1 MKQLALTLIAV
12 TGCSSEAEI
21 GIDSQPVT
29 CLDLNTA
36 TASGSVRSDIDDENY
51 AFRDVSASMVASNPD
66 SPTFPVLIANNQMRL
81 GLWFCG
87 LSRPGTIELGDHAV
101 EGVTAQRSCPSP
113 IVNASMVGSV
123 LEFRDAEDGLVIVD
137 ETQNC
142 FAGRYAV
149 DFGANGSVAG
159 TFSVAWAQ

>member
-29 CLDLNTA
+29 CQTTNTA

-51 AFRDVSASMVASNPD
+51 AFTDVSASMVASNPD
-66 SPTFPVLIANNQMRL
+66 SAAFPVMLENNQLRL

-87 LSRPGTIELGDHAV
+87 LTRPGAIELGEHAV

-113 IVNASMVGSV
+113 IINASMVGSV
-123 LEFRDAEDGLVIVD
+123 LEFRDAEDGLLIVD
-137 ETQNC
+137 ENQNC
-142 FAGRYAV
+142 LAGRYAV
-149 DFGANGSVAG
+149 DFGENGSVAG